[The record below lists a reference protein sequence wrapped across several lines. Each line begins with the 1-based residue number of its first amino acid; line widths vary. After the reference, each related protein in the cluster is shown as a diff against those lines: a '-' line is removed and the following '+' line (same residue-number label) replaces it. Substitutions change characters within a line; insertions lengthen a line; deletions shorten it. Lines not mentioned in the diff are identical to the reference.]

1 MENQLA
7 FIVED
12 LIKDLKEKEKIVISR
27 RFGFGGKE
35 RETLERIGK
44 DFGVSRERIRQIQE
58 VAINKVK
65 NKIKD
70 NKEVGEIFKRIVN
83 YLEKFG
89 GARKEATL
97 LEELAPK
104 EKNELFFLMHLSSEF
119 KRFPEE
125 KEFWSFWVKE
135 EKIGNKVKEVI
146 NKAISLLRQ
155 SKKPLSFE
163 EFNLSLAKE
172 IIESYFEISKN
183 IGKTKSGLFG
193 LMIWPEV
200 NPKRIKDK
208 AYLVLKEIGQ
218 PLHFKKIAELIPGAN
233 VHTVHNELIKDP
245 RFVLIG
251 RGIYALA
258 EWGYIPGQVKDI
270 IFKILKEEGRPLTKE
285 EIIEKVLK
293 QRVVKKTTIL
303 MNLNNSKHFIRD
315 EAGKYKLRTEIA

>member
-1 MENQLA
+1 MVNQLSS
-7 FIVED
+7 IVQK
-12 LIKDLKEKEKIVISR
+12 LMNNLKEKEKIVISR

-35 RETLERIGK
+35 RETLEKIGK

-58 VAINKVK
+58 VAMNKLK
-65 NKIKD
+65 SQIKD
-70 NKEVGEIFKRIVN
+70 NEEIREIFQKVAD
-83 YLEKFG
+83 YLGKFG
-89 GARKEATL
+89 DARKEETL
-97 LEELAPK
+97 LEELAQK
-104 EKNELFFLMHLSSEF
+104 EKNELLFLMQLSPEF
-119 KRFPEE
+119 KRFPEDR
-125 KEFWSFWVKE
+125 EFWSFWTKGKKAE
-135 EKIGNKVKEVI
+135 EKVREII
-146 NKAISLLRQ
+146 NKAISILKEK
-155 SKKPLSFE
+155 KKPLSLE
-163 EFNLSLAKE
+163 EFNFSLPKE
-172 IIESYFEISKN
+172 VIESYLEISKN
-183 IGKTKSGLFG
+183 IGKTKNGLFG
-193 LMIWPEV
+193 LMSWPEV

-233 VHTVHNELIKDP
+233 THTVHNELIKDP

-270 IFKILKEEGRPLTKE
+270 ILKVLKEEGRPLTKE

-303 MNLNNSKHFIRD
+303 MNLNDSKYFIRD